1 MAADVHWLPVR
12 EVGCG
17 KCSPD
22 RNSPK
27 CEHQSQIALGGVV
40 VVAVLILAVGY
51 IVWRLSMRKFE
62 KKAATEQGQ

>member
-17 KCSPD
+17 KYSPD
-22 RNSPK
+22 RNSTK